1 MEEAIF
7 WACIIHVAK
16 NSIKFE
22 DIARVTSSLRDCDV
36 NGILAFV
43 NISCEMTLW
52 VEILHYTQHNFLSD
66 KTHVKLCNI
75 YCATAKTHQSFL
87 QKRKPTWLLLII
99 WTLGVLKI
107 HYDSVNRFIIN
118 LWEAF
123 LNDRLN
129 SDRPTP
135 LLLGGNFLLFAAD
148 AHCCFVPTRPD
159 KRWIVHLPLTNI
171 FLKASR
177 FSGNLLAF

>member
-1 MEEAIF
+1 M
-7 WACIIHVAK
+7 WCQWHSCIRQYELWDDSVGR
-16 NSIKFE
+16 N
-22 DIARVTSSLRDCDV
+22 
-36 NGILAFV
+36 FV
-43 NISCEMTLW
+43 LMHST
-52 VEILHYTQHNFLSD
+52 T
-66 KTHVKLCNI
+66 
-75 YCATAKTHQSFL
+75 SFL
-87 QKRKPTWLLLII
+87 TKPVSNFVTFIVQLPKLINHFFKKENQPALLLII
-99 WTLGVLKI
+99 WTLGVLKL

-118 LWEAF
+118 LWEAC

-159 KRWIVHLPLTNI
+159 KRWIAHLPLTNI

-177 FSGNLLAF
+177 FSGKLHCFLTLTPDHPQS